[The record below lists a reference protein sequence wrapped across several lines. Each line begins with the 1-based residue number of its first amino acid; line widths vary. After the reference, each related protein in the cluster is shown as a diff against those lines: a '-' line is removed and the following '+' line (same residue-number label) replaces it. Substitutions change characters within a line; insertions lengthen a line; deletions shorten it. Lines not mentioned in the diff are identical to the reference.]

1 MRLETL
7 DIESDKALAQKQLPW
22 GDKEPLQRK

>member
-7 DIESDKALAQKQLPW
+7 DTESDKALAQKQLPW
-22 GDKEPLQRK
+22 GHKELLQRK